1 MSKGMQEINWNT
13 DTQRLLRL
21 VDFQDDFLKRY
32 TRCIPE
38 GVDRDYFVR
47 DFLHLINLIYRE
59 AQEPLVKQMT
69 EFLMTNTRPF
79 VMPMPEVKP

>member
-1 MSKGMQEINWNT
+1 MSKAIEEINWNT

-21 VDFQDDFLKRY
+21 VDFQADFLKRY
-32 TRCIPE
+32 APSIPE

-69 EFLMTNTRPF
+69 EFMMAQTRPMF
-79 VMPMPEVKP
+79 VEKP